1 MLLGAT
7 MKDKQHFIE
16 QCQNCMRESDSRAAI
31 YELLCEA
38 ISDPA
43 SVMRALGESQ
53 RAGVDV
59 LLQADDLT
67 ILNVIWGPGMNI
79 YPHNHN
85 MWATIGIYS
94 GCEDNT
100 FYQRENDTLVRHG
113 MKQLKVGDVA
123 QLGAKAIHSVKNPL
137 NSLTSALHI
146 YGGDFFSE
154 PRSQWDAQTLEE
166 SPYSVDQTMA
176 EFEKSNHIL
185 DEAAAHG

>member
-1 MLLGAT
+1 MILDANLSIGSF
-7 MKDKQHFIE
+7 H
-16 QCQNCMRESDSRAAI
+16 
-31 YELLCEA
+31 
-38 ISDPA
+38 
-43 SVMRALGESQ
+43 
-53 RAGVDV
+53 
-59 LLQADDLT
+59 DLT

-123 QLGAKAIHSVKNPL
+123 QLGANAIHSVKNPL

-185 DEAAAHG
+185 DEAAARG

>member
-7 MKDKQHFIE
+7 MKDKQRFIE

-43 SVMRALGESQ
+43 SVMRALGEPQ
-53 RAGVDV
+53 RAGIDV

-185 DEAAAHG
+185 DEAAARG